1 MTGDDRDVDR
11 YDRRTFLGRSAAG
24 AAALALGGIG
34 GPVLLSGCS
43 SSSSA
48 STSAK
53 PGVGTGTPKRGGTL
67 TVGLNSD
74 IDGFLPSTNH
84 FDNSGIVYAN
94 TVYDT
99 LTAVAADGTAQPY
112 LAQSISSN
120 ADRTVWTLSLRP
132 DVTFHDGSALT
143 ADVVVA
149 NFRALQQSPLTGQAV
164 KVITGVSATGPL
176 TVQYTASEPLV
187 AFPYYLATQVGYV
200 VALAQ
205 LDSADPSSHP
215 IGTGPFVFDSWEP
228 NDHFT
233 ARRNPNYWRAGL
245 PYLDSI
251 TYKPIAQDQS
261 RQSSLQSGTIELMVT
276 RDPNAIVSLQRD
288 PSFQQVTDAN
298 PAHGQNDVGFIYL
311 NTAVDPLSDL
321 TVRQAL
327 ACATD
332 TAQIAKLFGA
342 GVLQP
347 ITSPYPEGSP
357 YRAPDNGYPSYDL
370 AKAKTLVA
378 QAAPR
383 HGGTIKVE
391 LATIPDPRLSE
402 LVQAVQSMWGAAG
415 VQATVS
421 QIEQVTFIDNL
432 ALGSFQAYTGDQF
445 DAADPD
451 ENYVWWSPTSAGPP
465 GTIALNFT
473 RNKDPELEA
482 ALQAGRTNPDPSAR
496 AQAYQQVDTL
506 LARDLPYLW
515 LTTNVWSMTGT
526 DKVQNF
532 DNPTLPGGQ
541 PARGMTAGYFTPTEF
556 WVEP

>member
-1 MTGDDRDVDR
+1 MTGVDRLDR
-11 YDRRTFLGRSAAG
+11 YDRRTFLGRG
-24 AAALALGGIG
+24 ATGVAALALAGVG

-48 STSAK
+48 STSDK
-53 PGVGTGTPKRGGTL
+53 SGVGTGTPKRGGTL
-67 TVGLNSD
+67 TVGLNSE
-74 IDGFLPSTNH
+74 IDGFLPSANH

-112 LAQSISSN
+112 LAQSLSSN
-120 ADRTVWTLSLRP
+120 PDLTTWTLTLRP
-132 DVTFHDGSALT
+132 NVTFHDGSPLT

-149 NFRALQQSPLTGQAV
+149 NFRALQQSPLTGQAI
-164 KVITGVSATGPL
+164 KVVTAATATGPL

-205 LDSADPSSHP
+205 LNSPDPSHHP
-215 IGTGPFVFDSWEP
+215 IGTGPFVFDSWVP

-233 ARRNPNYWRAGL
+233 AKRNPNYWRSGL
-245 PYLDSI
+245 PHLDSI
-251 TYKPIAQDQS
+251 TYKPIPQDQS
-261 RQSSLQSGTIELMVT
+261 RQSSLQSGTVELMVT
-276 RDPNAIVSLQRD
+276 RDPNAITRLGHDSG
-288 PSFQQVTDAN
+288 FQQVTDAN
-298 PAHGQNDVGFIYL
+298 PAHGQNDVAFIYL

-332 TAQIAKLFGA
+332 TAQLAKLFGA
-342 GVLQP
+342 GVLTP

-357 YRAPDNGYPSYDL
+357 YRAPDNGYPAYDL
-370 AKAKTLVA
+370 AKAKSLVG

-383 HGGTIKVE
+383 HGGTVRLE
-391 LATIPDPRLSE
+391 LGTIPDPRLSE
-402 LVQAVQSMWGAAG
+402 LVQAVQSMWNTAG
-415 VQATVS
+415 IQTTITQV
-421 QIEQVTFIDNL
+421 EQVTFIDNL

-451 ENYVWWSPTSAGPP
+451 ENYVWWSPTSAGAP

-473 RNKDPELEA
+473 RNKDPQLEA
-482 ALQAGRTNPDPSAR
+482 ALQTGRTNPNPSAR
-496 AQAYQQVDTL
+496 AAAYQQVDTL

-515 LTTNVWSMTGT
+515 LTTIVWSMTGSG
-526 DKVQNF
+526 KVQNF
-532 DNPTLPGGQ
+532 DNPTLPSGQ